1 MWRQRVGLAL
11 LRKRQLLFTERI
23 GMGRFFDSLAIQRR
37 TFLKLGGAGA
47 AMLASPALA
56 VGRSSPPSLP
66 SPDDLASVEM
76 EFAFTDLFQLPVF
89 ANEWGYGQASKSVSG
104 VTGITFPPLACC
116 GVPDVT
122 WSPGLLSSCEVS
134 VDGQLLAIAPGNRVK
149 YRWLPQRVDRE
160 QTYQGLRF
168 RTRTFM
174 PVKQRA
180 VAEHI
185 ELMNTASTAR
195 SLVLSFDMRAAV
207 TKKTTFWMSGC
218 PGEGGNAQRW
228 DAERSRLSFVAR
240 SSQAASAQG
249 VQPRADSLVGGHILQ
264 YAVRLQPGE
273 SRTFRYVNALA
284 DTEQEANRL
293 HDELQAT
300 FDEAEQQ
307 NEQFYAG
314 MMKALFTPGN
324 SYFSGH
330 LPTLHTDDET
340 LWGLYF
346 NGIKNLMSA
355 RRYSP
360 DSTYGPTYVTLG
372 GHTLPT
378 LSFPWDTSLTGFSL
392 ALLDPTS
399 LRNLVEVWLREDMH
413 KHLATDYVSGTGV
426 GPWYAA
432 NDTAILGCARDYLRV
447 SGDFAWLDKTIAGKS
462 VLTHLADRAL
472 YWETLRHT
480 DRGLADYGN
489 IENLLEVVSTY
500 VHEVAGMNAGNVAN
514 MRFVA
519 ELLERRGD
527 AARAKELR
535 TKSEDLAGRI
545 NRLLYVDGKGWWRA
559 GQPDGTFNEVR
570 HCYDFLAVVD
580 SMGTELSPSQKK
592 EMAAFFWAELAT
604 GKWMRALSAGD
615 SDVTWNIRPD
625 HSAIGAYASWPPM
638 SAKALYR
645 LGVPEEKVAGWL
657 REVAKAGNQGPIGQA
672 HFIEDVWLP
681 MKGGAFKCP
690 NDVPYM
696 NEWCCVAGGAFTD
709 LVLDTIF
716 GIEARMDG
724 LSAKPR
730 LATFDAK
737 AELRGLR
744 HQGKQYRVNSEG
756 IHAV

>member
-1 MWRQRVGLAL
+1 MA
-11 LRKRQLLFTERI
+11 
-23 GMGRFFDSLAIQRR
+23 RFFDSLRVQRR

-47 AMLASPALA
+47 AMLASPAFAAGKA
-56 VGRSSPPSLP
+56 VPPSLP
-66 SPDDLASVEM
+66 TPEDMASAEM
-76 EFAFTDLFQLPVF
+76 EFGFTDLFQMPVF
-89 ANEWGYGQASKSVSG
+89 ANEWGYGQASKSVAG
-104 VTGITFPPLACC
+104 VTGITFPPFACC

-122 WSPGLLSSCEVS
+122 WSPGLLTSCEIS
-134 VDGQLLAIAPGNRVK
+134 VDGQLLAIAPENRVK

-180 VAEHI
+180 VAQRI
-185 ELMNTASTAR
+185 ELKNTASAAR
-195 SLVLSFDMRAAV
+195 SFALSFDMRAAV
-207 TKKTTFWMSGC
+207 TKKTTFWMAGC

-228 DAERSRLSFVAR
+228 DAERSRMTFAAR
-240 SSQAASAQG
+240 NSQAASAQG
-249 VQPRADSLVGGHILQ
+249 VQPRADALTGGHILQ
-264 YAVRLQPGE
+264 YKVRLQPGE
-273 SRTFRYVNALA
+273 SRVFRYVNALA
-284 DTEQEANRL
+284 DTEEEANRL
-293 HDELQAT
+293 HDELQAA
-300 FDEAEQQ
+300 FDEKESQ

-314 MMKALFTPGN
+314 MMRALFAPGN
-324 SYFSGH
+324 NYFSGH

-340 LWGLYF
+340 LWALYF
-346 NGIKNLMSA
+346 NGIKNLISA

-360 DSTYGPTYVTLG
+360 DSKYGPAYVTLG

-378 LSFPWDTSLTGFSL
+378 LSFPWDTSLTGLSL
-392 ALLDPTS
+392 ALLDPVA
-399 LRNLVEVWLREDMH
+399 LRNLVEVWLSEDMH

-426 GPWYAA
+426 GPWYAV
-432 NDTAILGCARDYLRV
+432 NDTAILSCARDYLRV
-447 SGDFAWLDKTIAGKS
+447 SGDFAWLDKAIAGKS
-462 VLTHLADRAL
+462 VLTHLVDHAL
-472 YWETLRHT
+472 YWETLRRT
-480 DRGLADYGN
+480 ERGLADYGN

-519 ELLERRGD
+519 ELLERHGE
-527 AARAKELR
+527 AIRAKELR
-535 TKSEDLAGRI
+535 VKSENLVGRI
-545 NRLLYVDGKGWWRA
+545 NRLLYVTGKGWWRA
-559 GQPDGTFNEVR
+559 GQLDGTFNEVR

-580 SMGTELSPSQKK
+580 SMGAALSSSQKQ
-592 EMAAFFWAELAT
+592 EMAGFFWSELAT

-645 LGVPEEKVAGWL
+645 LGEPEEKIAGWL
-657 REVAKAGNQGPIGQA
+657 REVSKAGNQGPVGQA
-672 HFIEDVWLP
+672 HFVEDVWP
-681 MKGGAFKCP
+681 TMKGGAFKCP

-696 NEWCCVAGGAFTD
+696 NEWCCVAGGAFAD

-716 GIEARMDG
+716 GVEMRMDG

-730 LATFDAK
+730 LAAFDAK

-744 HQGKQYRVNSEG
+744 QQGRQYRVNSQG
-756 IHAV
+756 VHAM

>member
-1 MWRQRVGLAL
+1 MYPVL
-11 LRKRQLLFTERI
+11 LRNPQPLFAERT
-23 GMGRFFDSLAIQRR
+23 GMGRFFDSFGMQRR

-47 AMLASPALA
+47 AMLVSPAFA
-56 VGRSSPPSLP
+56 AGKVAPPSLP
-66 SPDDLASVEM
+66 TPEDLASVEM
-76 EFAFTDLFQLPVF
+76 EFGFTDLFQLPVF

-104 VTGITFPPLACC
+104 VTGITFPPFACC

-122 WSPGLLSSCEVS
+122 WSPGLLTSCEIS
-134 VDGQLLAIAPGNRVK
+134 IDGQLLAIAPGNRVK
-149 YRWLPQRVDRE
+149 YRWLPQRIDRE

-180 VAEHI
+180 VAQRI
-185 ELMNTASTAR
+185 EVKNTASTAR
-195 SLVLSFDMRAAV
+195 SFVLSFDMRAAV
-207 TKKTTFWMSGC
+207 TKKTTFWMAGC

-228 DAERSRLSFVAR
+228 DAERGRVTFAAR
-240 SSQAASAQG
+240 NSQAASAQG
-249 VQPRADSLVGGHILQ
+249 VQPRADSLAGGHILQ
-264 YAVRLQPGE
+264 YKLRLQPGE
-273 SRTFRYVNALA
+273 SRVLRYVNALA
-284 DTEQEANRL
+284 DTEEEANRV

-300 FDEAEQQ
+300 LDEAEQR
-307 NEQFYAG
+307 NEHFYAE
-314 MMKALFTPGN
+314 MMRALFTPGN
-324 SYFSGH
+324 DYFSGH

-340 LWGLYF
+340 LWALYF

-360 DSTYGPTYVTLG
+360 DSKYGPTYVTLG

-378 LSFPWDTSLTGFSL
+378 LSFPWDTSLTGLSL
-392 ALLDPTS
+392 ALLDPAA

-413 KHLATDYVSGTGV
+413 KHLATDYVGGTGV
-426 GPWYAA
+426 GPWYAV
-432 NDTAILGCARDYLRV
+432 NDTAILRCAHDYLRV
-447 SGDFAWLDKTIAGKS
+447 SGDFAWLDKAIAGKS
-462 VLTHLADRAL
+462 VLTHLADHAL

-519 ELLERRGD
+519 ELLERRGE
-527 AARAKELR
+527 AARARELR
-535 TKSEDLAGRI
+535 TKSEDLAERI

-559 GQPDGTFNEVR
+559 GQLDGTFNEVR

-580 SMGTELSPSQKK
+580 SMGTALSPQQKK
-592 EMAAFFWAELAT
+592 EMAAFFWEELAT

-638 SAKALYR
+638 SAKGLYR
-645 LGVPEEKVAGWL
+645 LGEPEKKVAAWL

-672 HFIEDVWLP
+672 HFVEDVWP
-681 MKGGAFKCP
+681 TIKGGAFKCP

-696 NEWCCVAGGAFTD
+696 NEWCCIAGGAFAD
-709 LVLDTIF
+709 LVLDSIF
-716 GIEARMDG
+716 GVEVRMDG

-730 LATFDAK
+730 LAAFDAR
-737 AELRGLR
+737 AELLGLR
-744 HQGKQYRVNSEG
+744 HQGRQYRVNGQG
-756 IHAV
+756 IQAT